1 MKIHGAGVRAVKDPY
16 VFLIIVLVEN
26 VFSMT
31 ANFKEENNGW
41 AG

>member
-16 VFLIIVLVEN
+16 VFLIILVED

-31 ANFKEENNGW
+31 ANFKEENNDW